1 MSKVKIKI
9 LLTDSL
15 GDKQTET
22 LADCG
27 FSAGDVVLAEIYK
40 DGCAAVDSKDFE
52 KATWGRGFINLDA
65 KEFEVIRD

>member
-9 LLTDSL
+9 LLTDRL
-15 GDKQTET
+15 GEKQTET
-22 LADCG
+22 LEDCG
-27 FSAGDVVLAEIYK
+27 FSAGDVVLADIYK

-65 KEFEVIRD
+65 EEFEVVE